1 MKQAIGAIGGI
12 CLLSFLTLGCA
23 GGSLSTREKGA
34 GVGAL
39 GGAAA
44 GGIVG
49 AAVGIR
55 VPERRSAGLLDSGPA
70 YWLGISCK
78 ARKTVKRISNGR
90 STPIKPRFSASAGIW
105 KHCGAKANTSCF
117 V

>member
-12 CLLSFLTLGCA
+12 CVPVVASARVKKAPALARSAELPRV
-23 GGSLSTREKGA
+23 GSLARR
-34 GVGAL
+34 L
-39 GGAAA
+39 
-44 GGIVG
+44 
-49 AAVGIR
+49 GIR
-55 VPERRSAGLLDSGPA
+55 APERRSAGLLDSAPA
-70 YWLGISCK
+70 YWLEISCR